1 MNKPPAREQ
10 YSLRTYIENRQCLA
24 EAESKFAYHKE
35 DLVTLRPGR
44 DHSFVDAFVEHLLK
58 TFPCRPLK
66 VRAEYPLNSTG
77 SISL

>member
-10 YSLRTYIENRQCLA
+10 DSLRNYIENRKCLA

-66 VRAEYPLNSTG
+66 VRSEYPSN
-77 SISL
+77 